1 MTRDKD
7 GYEML
12 PEPLVEGTVEY
23 CESQVKTLLEQ
34 IEAKFVEFQKAG
46 DHEEADLAIAA
57 ADELA
62 SGLQDA
68 LQAVRL
74 ASTGGYRL

>member
-1 MTRDKD
+1 MTRDKY
-7 GYEML
+7 GFEVL
-12 PEPLVEGTVEY
+12 NEPLVEGTVEY

-34 IEAKFVEFQKAG
+34 IKTKFEEFRNAG

-68 LQAVRL
+68 LQTLRL
-74 ASTGGYRL
+74 TSTGGYRL